1 MQKKFAVELHR
12 KCVSS
17 DTYTH
22 THTTYLRI
30 EMVFS
35 VNATM
40 ANAMAN
46 ASSGREKANNRRR
59 IQSSLEATTS
69 SSFPS
74 SSFIIPRRRQRMVS
88 SPFIPREA
96 ATMRIGEGSEREKS
110 KRRRGMDVAATATS
124 NETNASNNNNG
135 GYAWRGDPIPTKS
148 LPLLPNGKVDY
159 SSIDKSPISK
169 VLTSTIRKLL
179 VQEVGKDTDP
189 RDHANFEALMTSVRE
204 VNDMKGT
211 AKDVQTRAK
220 RVFKGILPALYIGWI
235 PPLWKKFVDPNAPKW
250 VTGFSFHLVFIV
262 LFPWLMGP
270 MEGAEHEDV
279 KVPEKLRK
287 TFPFL
292 PEVVSVP
299 QAIKAERCR
308 FLETSSCASVCVN
321 SCKVPSQEWL
331 REDFGM
337 NLHIQPNY
345 DDFSCVWSFNKAPP
359 PLEEDAAILV
369 PCFSNC
375 NSEFKG
381 EKDALKQVMRMKR
394 GVGVTEDGEK
404 DKYTGET
411 LESIARRASE
421 QAIAEANESFA
432 DGTAFSQDTFKERVV
447 KVQEGG
453 KCWSVDA
460 ERANLR

>member
-1 MQKKFAVELHR
+1 M
-12 KCVSS
+12 
-17 DTYTH
+17 
-22 THTTYLRI
+22 
-30 EMVFS
+30 
-35 VNATM
+35 
-40 ANAMAN
+40 
-46 ASSGREKANNRRR
+46 
-59 IQSSLEATTS
+59 
-69 SSFPS
+69 
-74 SSFIIPRRRQRMVS
+74 
-88 SPFIPREA
+88 
-96 ATMRIGEGSEREKS
+96 EKS
-110 KRRRGMDVAATATS
+110 ASG
-124 NETNASNNNNG
+124 NEE
-135 GYAWRGDPIPTKS
+135 GYAWRGDPIRTKS

-159 SSIDKSPISK
+159 SSIDASPISK

-179 VQEVGKDTDP
+179 VAEVGKDTDP
-189 RDHANFEALMTSVRE
+189 REHTNFEALMTSVRE

-270 MEGAEHEDV
+270 MEGVEHEDV
-279 KVPEKLRK
+279 EVPEKLRK

-292 PEVVSVP
+292 PNVVSVP

-331 REDFGM
+331 KDDFGM
-337 NLHIQPNY
+337 DLHIQPNY
-345 DDFSCVWSFNKAPP
+345 DDFSCVWSFNKEPP

-369 PCFSNC
+369 PCFTNC

-381 EKDALKQVMRMKR
+381 EKDALKQVMRMKQ
-394 GVGVTEDGEK
+394 GVGVTEDGV

-411 LESIARRASE
+411 LEAIAKRASE
-421 QAIAEANESFA
+421 LAIAEANANAVVA
-432 DGTAFSQDTFKERVV
+432 DGTAVSEETFKGRIE
-447 KVQEGG
+447 KVREGG

>member
-1 MQKKFAVELHR
+1 MQKKAVENCLA
-12 KCVSS
+12 CVSS
-17 DTYTH
+17 DTHTH
-22 THTTYLRI
+22 THTQHIYSHK
-30 EMVFS
+30 MVFS
-35 VNATM
+35 VNAMM
-40 ANAMAN
+40 ANAAN
-46 ASSGREKANNRRR
+46 TSSGRGANNRRR

-69 SSFPS
+69 SSFLS
-74 SSFIIPRRRQRMVS
+74 SSFIPRRRQRMVS
-88 SPFIPREA
+88 SPFIPRGA
-96 ATMRIGEGSEREKS
+96 TTMRIGEGSEREKS

>member
-1 MQKKFAVELHR
+1 MDGIFFGLVFTVVVYYVVVNLRTLFNFVLLNREQKR
-12 KCVSS
+12 KK
-17 DTYTH
+17 
-22 THTTYLRI
+22 
-30 EMVFS
+30 E
-35 VNATM
+35 
-40 ANAMAN
+40 
-46 ASSGREKANNRRR
+46 RRR
-59 IQSSLEATTS
+59 SRRRRRMRSAGAGASARATTS
-69 SSFPS
+69 ASAS
-74 SSFIIPRRRQRMVS
+74 SSRRRNHYYYQNHHGCCCCCRRLRRHYHHHSRGTKKRV
-88 SPFIPREA
+88 P
-96 ATMRIGEGSEREKS
+96 ATTAMEKS
-110 KRRRGMDVAATATS
+110 ASG
-124 NETNASNNNNG
+124 NEE
-135 GYAWRGDPIPTKS
+135 GYAWRGDPIRTKS

-159 SSIDKSPISK
+159 SSIDASPISK

-179 VQEVGKDTDP
+179 VAEVGKDTDP
-189 RDHANFEALMTSVRE
+189 REHTNFEALMTSVRE

-270 MEGAEHEDV
+270 MEGVEHEDV
-279 KVPEKLRK
+279 EVPEKLRK

-292 PEVVSVP
+292 PKVVSVP

-331 REDFGM
+331 KDDFGM

-345 DDFSCVWSFNKAPP
+345 DDFSCVWSFNKEPP

-369 PCFSNC
+369 PCFTNC

-381 EKDALKQVMRMKR
+381 EKDALKQVMRMKQ
-394 GVGVTEDGEK
+394 GVGVTEDGV

-411 LESIARRASE
+411 LEAIAKRASE
-421 QAIAEANESFA
+421 LAIAEANANAVVA
-432 DGTAFSQDTFKERVV
+432 DGTAVSEETFKGRIE
-447 KVQEGG
+447 KVREGG

>member
-1 MQKKFAVELHR
+1 MQKNFAVELHR

-30 EMVFS
+30 KMVFS

>member
-1 MQKKFAVELHR
+1 MPPMPL
-12 KCVSS
+12 
-17 DTYTH
+17 
-22 THTTYLRI
+22 TT
-30 EMVFS
+30 
-35 VNATM
+35 TM
-40 ANAMAN
+40 ASATTTRCCENRIG
-46 ASSGREKANNRRR
+46 SSIG
-59 IQSSLEATTS
+59 ATTS
-69 SSFPS
+69 FSTRPAQAEMMKMTTTTT
-74 SSFIIPRRRQRMVS
+74 RRR
-88 SPFIPREA
+88 
-96 ATMRIGEGSEREKS
+96 
-110 KRRRGMDVAATATS
+110 RRRKGMQ
-124 NETNASNNNNG
+124 TNAEKGGGS
-135 GYAWRGDPIPTKS
+135 GYAWRGDPIPKKS

-159 SSIDKSPISK
+159 SSIDASPISK

-189 RDHANFEALMTSVRE
+189 REHTNFEALMTSVRE

-279 KVPEKLRK
+279 EVPEKLRK

-345 DDFSCVWSFNKAPP
+345 DDFSCVWSFNKEPP

-369 PCFSNC
+369 PCFTNC

-381 EKDALKQVMRMKR
+381 EKDALKQVMRMKQ
-394 GVGVTEDGEK
+394 GVGVTEDGV

-411 LESIARRASE
+411 LEAIARRASE
-421 QAIAEANESFA
+421 QAIAEANANVAVA
-432 DGTAFSQDTFKERVV
+432 DGTALSEETFKGRVE

-453 KCWSVDA
+453 KCWSVDT

>member
-1 MQKKFAVELHR
+1 
-12 KCVSS
+12 
-17 DTYTH
+17 
-22 THTTYLRI
+22 
-30 EMVFS
+30 
-35 VNATM
+35 
-40 ANAMAN
+40 
-46 ASSGREKANNRRR
+46 
-59 IQSSLEATTS
+59 
-69 SSFPS
+69 
-74 SSFIIPRRRQRMVS
+74 
-88 SPFIPREA
+88 
-96 ATMRIGEGSEREKS
+96 
-110 KRRRGMDVAATATS
+110 
-124 NETNASNNNNG
+124 
-135 GYAWRGDPIPTKS
+135 
-148 LPLLPNGKVDY
+148 
-159 SSIDKSPISK
+159 
-169 VLTSTIRKLL
+169 
-179 VQEVGKDTDP
+179 
-189 RDHANFEALMTSVRE
+189 
-204 VNDMKGT
+204 
-211 AKDVQTRAK
+211 
-220 RVFKGILPALYIGWI
+220 
-235 PPLWKKFVDPNAPKW
+235 
-250 VTGFSFHLVFIV
+250 VTGFSFHLIFIV

>member
-30 EMVFS
+30 KMVFS

>member
-1 MQKKFAVELHR
+1 
-12 KCVSS
+12 
-17 DTYTH
+17 
-22 THTTYLRI
+22 
-30 EMVFS
+30 
-35 VNATM
+35 
-40 ANAMAN
+40 
-46 ASSGREKANNRRR
+46 
-59 IQSSLEATTS
+59 
-69 SSFPS
+69 
-74 SSFIIPRRRQRMVS
+74 
-88 SPFIPREA
+88 
-96 ATMRIGEGSEREKS
+96 MRIGEGSEREKS

>member
-1 MQKKFAVELHR
+1 MDGIFFGLVFTVVVYYVVVNLRTLFNFVLLNREQKR
-12 KCVSS
+12 KK
-17 DTYTH
+17 
-22 THTTYLRI
+22 
-30 EMVFS
+30 E
-35 VNATM
+35 
-40 ANAMAN
+40 
-46 ASSGREKANNRRR
+46 RRR
-59 IQSSLEATTS
+59 SRRRRRRRRRRMRSAGAGASARATTS
-69 SSFPS
+69 ASAS
-74 SSFIIPRRRQRMVS
+74 SSRRRNHYYYQQHRCWCCRRRLRRHHHHHHHHSRGTKQRV
-88 SPFIPREA
+88 P
-96 ATMRIGEGSEREKS
+96 ATTAMEKS
-110 KRRRGMDVAATATS
+110 ASG
-124 NETNASNNNNG
+124 NEE
-135 GYAWRGDPIPTKS
+135 GYAWRGDPIRTKS

-159 SSIDKSPISK
+159 SSIDASPISK

-179 VQEVGKDTDP
+179 VAEVGKDTDP
-189 RDHANFEALMTSVRE
+189 REHTNFEALMTSVRE

-270 MEGAEHEDV
+270 MEGVEHEDV
-279 KVPEKLRK
+279 EVPEKLRK

-292 PEVVSVP
+292 PKVVSVP

-331 REDFGM
+331 KDDFGM
-337 NLHIQPNY
+337 DLHIQPNY
-345 DDFSCVWSFNKAPP
+345 DDFSCVWSFNKEPP

-369 PCFSNC
+369 PCFTNC

-381 EKDALKQVMRMKR
+381 EKDALKQVMRMKQ
-394 GVGVTEDGEK
+394 GVGVTEDGV

-411 LESIARRASE
+411 LEAIAKRASE
-421 QAIAEANESFA
+421 LAIAEANANAVVA
-432 DGTAFSQDTFKERVV
+432 DGTAVSEETFKGRIE
-447 KVQEGG
+447 KVREGG